1 MAEATE
7 MPYFKLNTGFSI
19 PAVGLGTWQSDPGV
33 VGKAVE
39 TAIKVFSVYLSPYI
53 CVSVVLVSIY
63 VDLITYELTVDTLF
77 FFFNETRSKVIRASV
92 TYVL

>member
-7 MPYFKLNTGFSI
+7 MPYIELNTGFSI

-39 TAIKVFSVYLSPYI
+39 TAIKVFSIYLSPCIYI
-53 CVSVVLVSIY
+53 SVVLVSM
-63 VDLITYELTVDTLF
+63 
-77 FFFNETRSKVIRASV
+77 
-92 TYVL
+92 